1 MSDIN
6 FHMAGAGKWQKFF
19 SSEAFYTLYERIY
32 PEGMNLNKLNE
43 SDRDII
49 YQWDKVGFVEVKNN
63 FVNPKV
69 PVFTEPDYKKIKK
82 WLIEVEKEYLKIIN
96 KHKEEYYSLARFISD
111 GEKIPEEYIFTI
123 LLCAYTLDAG
133 TLDKLE
139 DGILGQPPSRE
150 NSGKYFLWGEKIDI
164 SRNYFG
170 INTYEIPQN
179 KLFSVIWM
187 PEMRRSFKNVKSLTI
202 PVFNSKVMEKIEK
215 LCSSTS
221 EELAQVFSSSI
232 EKIKLNELSFANCSL
247 KDVLC
252 MLFHVGYSYVTD
264 SLIEQ
269 EILSDFPKEI
279 TDSWGMWIWNK

>member
-6 FHMAGAGKWQKFF
+6 FHMAGDGKWQKFF

-69 PVFTEPDYKKIKK
+69 PLFTEPDYKKIKK
-82 WLIEVEKEYLKIIN
+82 WLIKVQKEYLKIIN
-96 KHKEEYYSLARFISD
+96 KHKEEYYLLARFISG

-139 DGILGQPPSRE
+139 DGILGQPPSRK

-170 INTYEIPQN
+170 VNTYEIPQN

-202 PVFNSKVMEKIEK
+202 PVFNSKAMEKIEK

-252 MLFHVGYSYVTD
+252 MLFHIGYSYVTD

>member
-1 MSDIN
+1 MLDIN
-6 FHMAGAGKWQKFF
+6 FHMAGDGKWQKFF

-69 PVFTEPDYKKIKK
+69 PLFTELDYKKIKK
-82 WLIEVEKEYLKIIN
+82 WLIKVEKEYLKIIN

-111 GEKIPEEYIFTI
+111 GEKILEEYIFTI

-170 INTYEIPQN
+170 VNTYEIPQN

-202 PVFNSKVMEKIEK
+202 PVFNSKAMEKIEK

-252 MLFHVGYSYVTD
+252 MLFHIGYSYVTD